1 MTILVLVYRIYF
13 KIEGNKAISFLAVVL
28 TAFVPSFLQRAQ
40 IVNVDIF
47 LLLGWLGYVVFFNNY
62 WISLVFLAVAV
73 LSKSLLGFYPL
84 VIYGVFILLRLFL
97 KQITWEDFKKLIYK
111 ILSQVLIVS
120 IWYVMMFFLFGKP
133 FWQMHIVESHLKRV
147 TASIESHFGKRT
159 FYIDLLFKE
168 LGIFAYG
175 SILGLFMV
183 FYSFMKQK
191 NYKSLMLRTFF
202 VPWFLFLNL
211 TKTKIEWYIYPVV
224 SQFAYLSVFTLLTVK
239 KYKYIYTLSITLVT
253 VFVLYQNLEGGKL
266 LSTQYSTSD
275 DPYKMAMFVK
285 SNCANL
291 NYLVSPETRD
301 TYKTLQGMN
310 LTITTTSWWGDE
322 PRIVYYS
329 DRPVTIIYDKAQL
342 VDKISRNEGDC
353 FSIEDRD
360 IDGTIDIRNYKM
372 SKRFNDLLLYEH
384 K

>member
-1 MTILVLVYRIYF
+1 
-13 KIEGNKAISFLAVVL
+13 
-28 TAFVPSFLQRAQ
+28 
-40 IVNVDIF
+40 
-47 LLLGWLGYVVFFNNY
+47 
-62 WISLVFLAVAV
+62 
-73 LSKSLLGFYPL
+73 
-84 VIYGVFILLRLFL
+84 
-97 KQITWEDFKKLIYK
+97 
-111 ILSQVLIVS
+111 
-120 IWYVMMFFLFGKP
+120 
-133 FWQMHIVESHLKRV
+133 
-147 TASIESHFGKRT
+147 
-159 FYIDLLFKE
+159 
-168 LGIFAYG
+168 
-175 SILGLFMV
+175 
-183 FYSFMKQK
+183 
-191 NYKSLMLRTFF
+191 
-202 VPWFLFLNL
+202 
-211 TKTKIEWYIYPVV
+211 
-224 SQFAYLSVFTLLTVK
+224 
-239 KYKYIYTLSITLVT
+239 
-253 VFVLYQNLEGGKL
+253 
-266 LSTQYSTSD
+266 
-275 DPYKMAMFVK
+275 MFVK